1 MPKQMSLDAE
11 MQEKFMQLSCDLSP
25 ENLSCDGELPHSQ
38 VVKKLAR
45 LRKEWAVLERKVGRK
60 VSEEEV
66 WDNHLRE

>member
-1 MPKQMSLDAE
+1 MQKQMSLDVE
-11 MQEKFMQLSCDLSP
+11 MQQKFLQLSCDLSP

-45 LRKEWAVLERKVGRK
+45 LRREWSALERQVGRK

-66 WDNHLRE
+66 FNNHVGV